1 MKVGH
6 NKRREAIGNIWEADI
21 VRSGT
26 LRERAEYYQRA
37 TDAGTPEPSLPLQS
51 TIQLSGY
58 RVLVSSH
65 ISPTLN
71 AQAI

>member
-6 NKRREAIGNIWEADI
+6 NKRREAIGNMWEADI

-26 LRERAEYYQRA
+26 LGKRAEHYQRA

-51 TIQLSGY
+51 TI
-58 RVLVSSH
+58 
-65 ISPTLN
+65 
-71 AQAI
+71 